1 MSSFF
6 SVFCF
11 LSFLFSCFFLFFFI
25 VGYDI
30 TTLQV
35 SSTQHATFRGFFPSH
50 SLLTRKGIEGKNYRS
65 ATSTEYAQT
74 YASHFLVHGFL
85 SQPLVEKFGSCQA
98 QYRATDKVHFLFTT
112 IIIFISTPVF
122 ILFLWYMQR
131 NEIDDLE
138 VS

>member
-1 MSSFF
+1 MQPFG
-6 SVFCF
+6 V
-11 LSFLFSCFFLFFFI
+11 FFLPI
-25 VGYDI
+25 
-30 TTLQV
+30 L
-35 SSTQHATFRGFFPSH
+35 
-50 SLLTRKGIEGKNYRS
+50 SLREKGLKEKNYRS